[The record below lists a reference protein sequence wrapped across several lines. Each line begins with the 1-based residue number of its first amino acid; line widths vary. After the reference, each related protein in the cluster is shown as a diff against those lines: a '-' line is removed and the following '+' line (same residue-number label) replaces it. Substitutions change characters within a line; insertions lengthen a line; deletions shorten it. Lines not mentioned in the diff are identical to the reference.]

1 MVHHGGSSA
10 FEELSQMKLLKKLG
24 LLMVVGAI
32 ALACSSN
39 DEEPTHNDPPGD
51 GNGDAFDRSAMLAN
65 WADNI
70 IMPGY
75 SDFQTSLTVLKVAV
89 DEFNEAPDANKL
101 STLRN
106 SWYSTYLTWQRISMF
121 ETGPAESANYRLN
134 INIYP
139 TDPSLIE
146 SNIAN
151 GSYNLA
157 LSSNR
162 VAKGLPA
169 MDYLLHGSG
178 VNDGAII
185 NLFANNA
192 AYRTYLTDIT
202 VDMIELTDQV
212 AAAWSDGYRD
222 TFVNNDGASST
233 ASVDRMVN
241 DYIYYFEKFLRA
253 GKMGIP
259 LGVFS
264 GSVLNGNLE
273 AYHEGTKANELF
285 LEGLDAV
292 QDFFNGRH
300 YSGNGSG
307 ESLASYLNE
316 LNAVSDGENLSSL
329 INAQINSARSQVT
342 GLDLFANELE
352 KAPPTP
358 MLEAYDEVQ
367 KVVPLMKVDMVSA
380 MSISIDFV
388 DADGD

>member
-1 MVHHGGSSA
+1 
-10 FEELSQMKLLKKLG
+10 
-24 LLMVVGAI
+24 
-32 ALACSSN
+32 
-39 DEEPTHNDPPGD
+39 
-51 GNGDAFDRSAMLAN
+51 
-65 WADNI
+65 
-70 IMPGY
+70 
-75 SDFQTSLTVLKVAV
+75 
-89 DEFNEAPDANKL
+89 
-101 STLRN
+101 
-106 SWYSTYLTWQRISMF
+106 MF

-233 ASVDRMVN
+233 ASVDRV
-241 DYIYYFEKFLRA
+241 
-253 GKMGIP
+253 GCTGW
-259 LGVFS
+259 
-264 GSVLNGNLE
+264 
-273 AYHEGTKANELF
+273 
-285 LEGLDAV
+285 AV
-292 QDFFNGRH
+292 PVG
-300 YSGNGSG
+300 
-307 ESLASYLNE
+307 
-316 LNAVSDGENLSSL
+316 
-329 INAQINSARSQVT
+329 
-342 GLDLFANELE
+342 
-352 KAPPTP
+352 
-358 MLEAYDEVQ
+358 
-367 KVVPLMKVDMVSA
+367 
-380 MSISIDFV
+380 
-388 DADGD
+388 